1 MYMSILYTCLDY
13 AAVAMVSQKFT
24 QDGIERED
32 KIKKE
37 EGIRKRK
44 KTKTVWHQ
52 EQEWPQM

>member
-44 KTKTVWHQ
+44 KTKTV
-52 EQEWPQM
+52 